1 MRILTGFVTFAALV
15 SLATLATA
23 ADKSEKKHKDDWQPI
38 FDGKTLDGWKASDH
52 PESWSIKDGVIHG
65 DGPGS
70 YLFYMNAHCFNCEF
84 KADVKIGHEGNSGMF
99 FRSPFSKSPAD
110 YEAQIDSSHRDPV
123 RTGSLYHFV
132 KILEVLV
139 PDDTWFTQRIV
150 VEGNHIQV
158 FVNDKQTVDF
168 IDEKNTK
175 TDGLFALQQHNA
187 GSIVEFKNV
196 MWKVLPPP
204 KSPLVGT
211 WKLNLAQSKFSAG
224 DTPKESELRIL
235 EERDGIRYQSSIVM
249 PDGKKRGV
257 NYFGRLDGY
266 DYVAAGSTDYDHI
279 AIEEVDRH
287 KIHEALKVAKIRKK
301 ATDEHVYHVVA
312 RMGFKEVGQATYTI
326 SVDGKTL
333 TRDATIKSAS
343 GEEYHNT
350 EVFEKI
356 EQ

>member
-1 MRILTGFVTFAALV
+1 MRIFTGLVTFATLM
-15 SLATLATA
+15 SLATLASA
-23 ADKSEKKHKDDWQPI
+23 AGKSEKKHKDEWQPI

-84 KADVKIGHEGNSGMF
+84 KADVQIGHEGNSGMF

-211 WKLNLAQSKFSAG
+211 WKLNLGQSKYSAG
-224 DTPKESELRIL
+224 DAR
-235 EERDGIRYQSSIVM
+235 SSR
-249 PDGKKRGV
+249 K
-257 NYFGRLDGY
+257 FGSWKSATGSATNPPTLCRTVRSAASIILDGWMATTTSPQ
-266 DYVAAGSTDYDHI
+266 DRLTTITSRSRKSI
-279 AIEEVDRH
+279 A
-287 KIHEALKVAKIRKK
+287 
-301 ATDEHVYHVVA
+301 
-312 RMGFKEVGQATYTI
+312 
-326 SVDGKTL
+326 
-333 TRDATIKSAS
+333 TR
-343 GEEYHNT
+343 
-350 EVFEKI
+350 FMRR
-356 EQ
+356 

>member
-1 MRILTGFVTFAALV
+1 MFVTLAGLAA
-15 SLATLATA
+15 SFSSGAGKT
-23 ADKSEKKHKDDWQPI
+23 DKKHKDDWQPI
-38 FDGKTLDGWKASDH
+38 FDGKSLDGWKASDH
-52 PESWSIKDGVIHG
+52 PESWSVKDGVIHG

-70 YLFYMNAHCFNCEF
+70 YLFHMSAKCQNCEF
-84 KADVKIGHEGNSGMF
+84 KADVKIGHLGNSGMF
-99 FRSPFSKSPAD
+99 FRSPFSKSPSN

-132 KILEVLV
+132 NILEVLV

-150 VEGNHIQV
+150 VEGNHMQV

-211 WKLNLAQSKFSAG
+211 WKTK
-224 DTPKESELRIL
+224 DSEIRIL
-235 EERDGIRYQSSIVM
+235 EERDGIRFQSETMVN
-249 PDGKKRGV
+249 GKKQQST
-257 NYFGRLDGY
+257 NFFGRLDGY
-266 DYVAAGSTDYDHI
+266 DYVVAGAVDYDHI
-279 AIEEVDRH
+279 ALEEIDRH

-301 ATDEHVYHVVA
+301 QTDDHLFQVVN
-312 RMGFKEVGQATYTI
+312 RMGFKEVGRGVFTVSA
-326 SVDGKTL
+326 DGQTL
-333 TRDATIKSAS
+333 TYEGKLKRADGSESDIKESFQKADGSNLSAAAAS
-343 GEEYHNT
+343 NT
-350 EVFEKI
+350 GAEK
-356 EQ
+356 